1 MQVDNNQTN
10 SISTVFYLDKNNQ
23 IKTDEN
29 KSSIGYIGKIIT
41 SKLGYRNYEILD
53 VLKVAAT
60 SSIDSLDD
68 YKIKLICEKASKK
81 LHLDSNQ
88 VTGLFQLMRHAQ
100 QGNID
105 ESKLHTLTKELAN
118 SKTLKSLQKLNEHF
132 EKGSSA
138 GNLLSSVINEA
149 TVKSRWGALNLDPK
163 LVDTHF
169 EEVQF
174 LIKTRL
180 IYSIIG
186 YQNTTAAGPL
196 EHAIKEEI
204 DPQTGESHLWIKKQN
219 EWVTVKQVKEEFSW
233 DDFETALTSKTNK
246 HERWNYFDEG
256 LVPVD
261 RFYHHDVAHE
271 ENYPQQNK
279 TLHPIKH
286 LTEDEMQALLT
297 RAKEFTGFNGE
308 NNPSKTKEE
317 LTCVVQFVSH
327 PRPKFEKEWQQ
338 NANAQVPV
346 HCGIRL
352 VMSDGTVYST
362 GFGSALQED
371 VYNEGLS
378 KYLGTI
384 NGQPTIM
391 DYEEFRPHEGR
402 IVTNVPIGEARAE
415 NILKHLNAYREQ
427 TIRFNVFKQ
436 NCMNLGAK
444 VLSMAGTD
452 LDITQ
457 TFKSTLYRALPDLE
471 SIPGIGKPL
480 KSLQGRVKQISDAV
494 GSKIPTVVKKA
505 FSLLES
511 VVFFVPNK
519 FGLLMRNLLVRG
531 MGGLVASPIR
541 EGKQP
546 STEEKDQF
554 EPMKSY
560 EKLLNGLMDEKASDI
575 QHSAVFINWQLQQAS
590 TDIHRYTGQ
599 PNINILP
606 TQTPE
611 EEAYSEKRKGEF
623 RKIYKY
629 ATPMNS
635 APESTAQ
642 ENQAAQ
648 AA

>member
-1 MQVDNNQTN
+1 MQVNQGQAKAV
-10 SISTVFYLDKNNQ
+10 SPVFYLDSKNQ
-23 IKTDEN
+23 IKADNN
-29 KSSIGYIGKIIT
+29 KSSIGYIGKVIT

-53 VLKVAAT
+53 VLKLAAT
-60 SSIDSLDD
+60 SQNGSLDD
-68 YKIKLICEKASKK
+68 HNIKLICEKASKK
-81 LHLDSNQ
+81 LRLDSKQ
-88 VTGLFQLMRHAQ
+88 VTDLFQLMRLAQ
-100 QGNID
+100 KGD
-105 ESKLHTLTKELAN
+105 AYELELHELTKELAN

-132 EKGSSA
+132 EKGSPA
-138 GNLLSSVINEA
+138 GKLLSSVINEA
-149 TVKSRWGALNLDPK
+149 TIKSRWSALNLDTK

-204 DPQTGESHLWIKKQN
+204 DAKTGESHLWIKKQN
-219 EWVTVKQVKEEFSW
+219 AWVTVKQVKEEFIW
-233 DDFETALTSKTNK
+233 DDFETTLTSKTNK

-256 LVPVD
+256 LVPID

-286 LTEDEMQALLT
+286 LTGDEMQALLT
-297 RAKEFTGFNGE
+297 RAKDFTGFNGE
-308 NNPSKTKEE
+308 NNPTKTGEE

-327 PRPKFEKEWQQ
+327 PRPQFEKEWLQ

-352 VMSDGTVYST
+352 MMSDGTVYST

-436 NCMNLGAK
+436 NCMLLGAI

-452 LDITQ
+452 VDITQ
-457 TFKSTLYRALPDLE
+457 TFNATLYRALPDLE

-480 KSLQGRVKQISDAV
+480 KPLHGRVKKISEAV
-494 GSKIPTVVKKA
+494 GSKIPTVMKKA
-505 FSLLES
+505 FSMLGT
-511 VVFFVPNK
+511 VVFFVPSK
-519 FGLLMRNLLVRG
+519 FGLLMRNLLVMG
-531 MGGLVASPIR
+531 MGGLIASPLR
-541 EGKQP
+541 ERKP
-546 STEEKDQF
+546 DTKEEKDQF
-554 EPMKSY
+554 EPMGSFN
-560 EKLLNGLMDEKASDI
+560 KLLNGLMDEKASDI
-575 QHSAVFINWQLQQAS
+575 QHSAIFTNWQLQQAS

-606 TQTPE
+606 IKTPE
-611 EEAYSEKRKGEF
+611 EKAYSAQRKKEF
-623 RKIYKY
+623 WKMYKS
-629 ATPMNS
+629 ATPMGAPASS
-635 APESTAQ
+635 A
-642 ENQAAQ
+642 AAQ